1 MTTHVEPTGTHR
13 TLDEVINDI
22 AGLQPLGAIA
32 TQILAITE
40 SDRFSAHE
48 LAKLISSDQALS
60 TKMLRLSNSAYYGFP
75 RAITTVRD
83 AIVLLGF
90 RAVRSATLAS
100 CVIDAVPGSANLDYQ
115 RFWRYS
121 VTVGMLAELLARV
134 EHTPHDE
141 AFTAGVIH
149 NIGRLA
155 LDQYAPEQFRQAL
168 ELARDSGMPLLDAE
182 RAVLGFTDVELG
194 GGLALHWNFPPPL
207 VDAVAHHHLNVYAL
221 PEPQSLAASV
231 VRARLFVS
239 SLGIC
244 DGTAQ
249 AVTSAPPAEWTVP
262 PISVALDR
270 GGGVDGVM
278 ERVGAFL
285 ETTMR

>member
-60 TKMLRLSNSAYYGFP
+60 TKMLCLSNSAYYGFP

-100 CVIDAVPGSANLDYQ
+100 CVIDAVPGGANLDYQ
-115 RFWRYS
+115 QFWRYS

-134 EHTPHDE
+134 EDTPHDE

-168 ELARDSGMPLLDAE
+168 ELARESEMSLLDAE
-182 RAVLGFTDVELG
+182 REVLGFTDAELG

-270 GGGVDGVM
+270 GGGVDGVL
-278 ERVGAFL
+278 ERVGAFM
-285 ETTMR
+285 ETTIR

>member
-100 CVIDAVPGSANLDYQ
+100 CVIDAVPGGANLDYQ
-115 RFWRYS
+115 QFWHYS

-134 EHTPHDE
+134 EDTPHDE

-168 ELARDSGMPLLDAE
+168 ELARESEMSLLDAE
-182 RAVLGFTDVELG
+182 REVLGFTDAELG

-270 GGGVDGVM
+270 GGGVDGVL
-278 ERVGAFL
+278 ERVGAFM
-285 ETTMR
+285 ETTIR